1 MKREYL
7 PLEAL
12 PAWVILNGITLDSIS
27 FRRFKS
33 ESDGADKGAAVVA
46 SAERSSNE
54 AGNSDG
60 ALTLIRVPWDMILSL
75 DGVGTYAKSDW
86 HLREV
91 LEAVNDF
98 GKVCTCRTLIS
109 SILICFWPPMIITQF
124 NLMYTDSQRR
134 DINLPPYP
142 THVRQS

>member
-1 MKREYL
+1 M
-7 PLEAL
+7 
-12 PAWVILNGITLDSIS
+12 
-27 FRRFKS
+27 
-33 ESDGADKGAAVVA
+33 VA